1 MFQDEA
7 RYKFDHYIPTKDLAL
22 RENKI
27 ARLYIEQRTILVER
41 IFLMGKKFN

>member
-7 RYKFDHYIPTKDLAL
+7 RYKFDHYIPSKDLGL
-22 RENKI
+22 RENKVG
-27 ARLYIEQRTILVER
+27 RQYIEQRTILVER